1 MLNSLIRWSLRNRA
15 IILSLSLLILAAGFR
30 SGSELPVEVLPDL
43 TKPTVTILT
52 ESPGL
57 SPEEVEAL
65 VTQPIENSMMGVA
78 GLTRMRSTSDIAL
91 SLVFAEFEWG
101 TDIYRARQ
109 LVQERLQVAREQLP
123 DGTQPYLTPV
133 ASLMGEILLIGVKSN
148 DGKTAPMDVR
158 TVADWTIRMRLQAIP
173 GVAEVLNMGGGVKQ
187 AQVQPDPWRMQANG
201 VTIEEL
207 ETAVKKAASNST
219 GGFIDN
225 GSQEIMVR
233 NLAMT
238 VELSDI
244 SRTIIKKPGGRPIAI
259 SDVATVAW
267 GTEPKRGEAAVNG
280 SAGVIMSVIK
290 APGFDTIALTEKIEA
305 AIAGL
310 KPTLPAGVEA
320 TVLFRQRD
328 FIDSAIGNLKKAIV
342 EGAVMVTLVLLLF
355 LLSFRTTFI
364 TLMAMPLSFCISLLI
379 FQWMGLSVNSMTLGG
394 LAVAIGMVVD
404 DAIVDVENV
413 FRRLR
418 ENARLEEPLP
428 KLELIALASGEVR
441 NSILY
446 ATILIVLVFIPLLG
460 LSGVEGKLF
469 APIAIATIISMLASF
484 VVSLTAIPV
493 LCSFLLKSPLERTRP
508 RLPSSKDSEET
519 DSEMSTSLRDST
531 HTAAGELSDG
541 HHNDGPLV
549 RWLKFLLKRTML
561 RFSLSQPVIIIAVV
575 SMMLLVSLMLF
586 PQMSRDFL
594 PAFHEETAVVTTGA
608 APGTSLAEMETI
620 SEAVEKQIREIPE
633 ILHIGRRIGR
643 AERSDH
649 VVPVNNVEFDI
660 DFKKDGKG
668 RPLKVVLDDMR
679 ARIKTV
685 PGTFS
690 IISGPL
696 SHRISHLLSGV
707 TSPVAIKIFG
717 PDLEIITRLGERVQQ
732 VAKTIPGL
740 ADAKLD
746 MQAQIPQLRIELDR
760 DRALAHGV
768 SPGELNAELS
778 TLLGGTQVAQLRENQ
793 RVIDLAIRLPEN
805 LRGDAETIRNL
816 PIHTV
821 SGAHI
826 PLHLVADV
834 REASGPSAVYRENT
848 QRRYVVSIKP
858 SERDAGALVAQLEQ
872 KVRDQVKFPVGY
884 FISYEGDFRAEQAA
898 ARRIALLFA
907 AILLVIVMLLWSY
920 FRSLVLALQ
929 VLMNLPLALMGS
941 LALTWYL
948 VGNVSIAT
956 LVGLIAV
963 GGIAARNGI
972 MMISHYLHLMKHEG
986 EGFTYAMIERGTLER
1001 FVPVIMTALSAG
1013 IALIPFVMAMGE
1025 PGKEILSPVA
1035 ICIVGGLLSSTL
1047 LDFAVTPAVFR
1058 LFGKKAAAKA
1068 IALNAPATH

>member
-15 IILSLSLLILAAGFR
+15 IILCLSLLILAMGFKTGR
-30 SGSELPVEVLPDL
+30 ELPVEVLPDL

-52 ESPGL
+52 EAPGL

-65 VTQPIENSMMGVA
+65 VTQPIENSLMGVA

-91 SLVFAEFEWG
+91 SLVYAEFEWG
-101 TDIYRARQ
+101 TDIYQARQ
-109 LVQERLQVAREQLP
+109 FVQERLQVARDQLP
-123 DGTQPYLTPV
+123 RETQPYLTPV
-133 ASLMGEILLIGVKSN
+133 ASLMGEILLIGVKST

-158 TVADWTIRMRLQAIP
+158 TVADWTIRTRLQAIP

-207 ETAVKKAASNST
+207 EAAAAKAASNTT

-225 GSQEIMVR
+225 GPQEIMVR

-238 VELSDI
+238 VELDDI
-244 SRTIIKKPGGRPIAI
+244 ARTIIKKSGGRPIAI

-280 SAGVIMSVIK
+280 SPGVIMSIIK
-290 APGFDTIALTEKIEA
+290 APGFDTIDLTNRIEA
-305 AIAGL
+305 AIDGL
-310 KPTLPAGVEA
+310 SPSLPDGVEA
-320 TVLFRQRD
+320 MVLFRQRD
-328 FIDSAIGNLKKAIV
+328 FIDSAIGNLKKAIL
-342 EGAVMVTLVLLLF
+342 EGAVMVTVVLLLF

-364 TLMAMPLSFCISLLI
+364 TLMAMPLSFAITLLT

-418 ENARLEEPLP
+418 ENARLKEPLP

-441 NSILY
+441 NSIFY

-460 LSGVEGKLF
+460 LTGVEGRLF
-469 APIAIATIISMLASF
+469 APIAIATIISMIASF

-493 LCSFLLKSPLERTRP
+493 LCSFLLKVKPADE
-508 RLPSSKDSEET
+508 
-519 DSEMSTSLRDST
+519 
-531 HTAAGELSDG
+531 G
-541 HHNDGPLV
+541 HGHNDGRLV
-549 RWLKFLLKRTML
+549 RALKVLLRNTILNLSL
-561 RFSLSQPVIIIAVV
+561 RQPVIILAA
-575 SMMLLVSLMLF
+575 VSLMLALAFMLF
-586 PQMSRDFL
+586 PRMSRDFL
-594 PAFHEETAVVTTGA
+594 PAFHEETAIVTTGA
-608 APGTSLAEMETI
+608 APGTSLAEMEKI
-620 SEAVEKQIREIPE
+620 AEAVEAQIRQVPE
-633 ILHIGRRIGR
+633 VLHIGRRIGR

-649 VVPVNNVEFDI
+649 VVPMNNVEFDI
-660 DFKKDGKG
+660 DFRRDGRG
-668 RPLKVVLDDMR
+668 RPLRVVLDDIR
-679 ARIKTV
+679 SRIRTV

-707 TSPVAIKIFG
+707 SSPVAVKIFG
-717 PDLEIITRLGERVQQ
+717 PDLATITHLGEQVQK
-732 VAKTIPGL
+732 VARTIPGL
-740 ADAKLD
+740 EDAKLD

-760 DRALAHGV
+760 DRALVHGV

-778 TLLGGTQVAQLRENQ
+778 TLLGGSVVAQLRENQ
-793 RVIDLAIRLPEN
+793 RVIDLAIRLPERW
-805 LRGDAETIRNL
+805 RGDAETIRNL
-816 PIHTV
+816 PIHTIT
-821 SGAHI
+821 GAHI
-826 PLHLVADV
+826 PLRLVADV
-834 REASGPSAVYRENT
+834 REASGPGSVHRENT

-858 SERDAGALVAQLEQ
+858 SERDAGALVATLEE
-872 KVRDQVKFPVGY
+872 KVREQVKLPEGC

-898 ARRIALLFA
+898 ASRIAILFG
-907 AILLVIVMLLWSY
+907 AILGVIVLLLWSY
-920 FRSLVLALQ
+920 FRSFILAFQ
-929 VLMNLPLALMGS
+929 VLLNLPLALMGS
-941 LALTWYL
+941 LALTWWL
-948 VGNVSIAT
+948 VGNISIAT
-956 LVGLIAV
+956 LVGFIAV
-963 GGIAARNGI
+963 GGVAARNGI

-986 EGFTYAMIERGTLER
+986 EGFTHAMIERGTLER
-1001 FVPVIMTALSAG
+1001 LVPVNMTALSAG
-1013 IALIPFVMAMGE
+1013 IALIPFVIAMGE

-1035 ICIVGGLLSSTL
+1035 ICIVGGLVSSTL

-1058 LFGKKAAAKA
+1058 MFGKKAAMKA
-1068 IALNAPATH
+1068 LSLNAPATH

>member
-1 MLNSLIRWSLRNRA
+1 MLNTLIRWSLRNRA
-15 IILSLSLLILAAGFR
+15 IILCLSLLILAMGFKT
-30 SGSELPVEVLPDL
+30 GSELPVEVLPDL

-52 ESPGL
+52 EAPGL

-65 VTQPIENSMMGVA
+65 VTQPIENSLMGVA

-101 TDIYRARQ
+101 TDIYKARQ
-109 LVQERLQVAREQLP
+109 FVQERLQVAREQLP
-123 DGTQPYLTPV
+123 EDTQPYLTPV
-133 ASLMGEILLIGVKSN
+133 ASLMGEILLIGVKST

-207 ETAVKKAASNST
+207 EESVRKAASNTT
-219 GGFIDN
+219 GGFIDS
-225 GSQEIMVR
+225 GPQEIMVR

-238 VELSDI
+238 VELEDLA
-244 SRTIIKKPGGRPIAI
+244 RTIIKMSNGRPIAI
-259 SDVATVAW
+259 SDVAAVAW
-267 GTEPKRGEAAVNG
+267 GTEPKRGEAAVSG
-280 SAGVIMSVIK
+280 SPGVIMSVIK

-305 AIAGL
+305 AIEGL
-310 KPTLPAGVEA
+310 KPTLPEGVEA

-328 FIDSAIGNLKKAIV
+328 FIDSAIGNLKKAII
-342 EGAVMVTLVLLLF
+342 EGAIMVTLVLLLF
-355 LLSFRTTFI
+355 LLSLRTTFI
-364 TLMAMPLSFCISLLI
+364 TLMAMPLSFAITLLT
-379 FQWMGLSVNSMTLGG
+379 FRWLDLSVNSMTLGG

-418 ENARLEEPLP
+418 ENARLKEPLP
-428 KLELIALASGEVR
+428 KLEVIALASGEVR

-460 LSGVEGKLF
+460 LTGVEGKLF
-469 APIAIATIISMLASF
+469 APIAIATIISMIASF

-493 LCSFLLKSPLERTRP
+493 LCSFLLKVKPAD
-508 RLPSSKDSEET
+508 K
-519 DSEMSTSLRDST
+519 
-531 HTAAGELSDG
+531 G
-541 HHNDGPLV
+541 HGHNDGRLV
-549 RWLKFLLKRTML
+549 RSLKWLLKNTIL
-561 RFSLSQPVIIIAVV
+561 RLSLRQPVIIIAAV
-575 SMMLLVSLMLF
+575 SMLLALSFMLY

-608 APGTSLAEMETI
+608 APGTSLAEMEII
-620 SEAVEKQIREIPE
+620 SKSVEDQIRQVPE
-633 ILHIGRRIGR
+633 VLHIGRRIGR

-668 RPLKVVLDDMR
+668 RPLKVVLNDMR
-679 ARIKTV
+679 DRIKTV

-707 TSPVAIKIFG
+707 TSPVAVKIFG
-717 PDLEIITRLGERVQQ
+717 PDLATITHIGEQVQK
-732 VAKTIPGL
+732 VSKTIPGL
-740 ADAKLD
+740 EDAKLD
-746 MQAQIPQLRIELDR
+746 MQASIPQLRIELNR
-760 DRALAHGV
+760 ERALAHGV
-768 SPGELNAELS
+768 SPGELNSELS
-778 TLLGGTQVAQLRENQ
+778 TLLGGSIVSQLRENQ
-793 RVIDLAIRLPEN
+793 RVIDLAIRLPESW
-805 LRGDAETIRNL
+805 RGDAETIRNL

-821 SGAHI
+821 TGDHI
-826 PLHLVADV
+826 PLKLVADV
-834 REASGPSAVYRENT
+834 REAAGPSSVYRENT

-858 SERDAGALVAQLEQ
+858 SERDAGALVKQLEE
-872 KVRDQVKFPVGY
+872 KVREQVTLPEGY

-898 ARRIALLFA
+898 AKRIAILFA
-907 AILLVIVMLLWSY
+907 GIMVVIVLLLWSY
-920 FRSLVLALQ
+920 FRSLVLAFQ
-929 VLMNLPLALMGS
+929 VLLNLPLALMGS
-941 LALTWYL
+941 LVLTWWL
-948 VGNVSIAT
+948 VGNISIAT
-956 LVGLIAV
+956 LVGFIAV
-963 GGIAARNGI
+963 GGVAARNGI

-1001 FVPVIMTALSAG
+1001 FVPVTMTALSAG
-1013 IALIPFVMAMGE
+1013 IALIPFVIAMGE

-1035 ICIVGGLLSSTL
+1035 ICIVGGLVSSTL

-1058 LFGKKAAAKA
+1058 LFGKKAAMKA
-1068 IALNAPATH
+1068 LELNAPATH

>member
-1 MLNSLIRWSLRNRA
+1 LNFLIRWSLRNRA
-15 IILSLSLLILAAGFR
+15 IILCLSLLVLAMGFKT
-30 SGSELPVEVLPDL
+30 GSELPVEVLPDL

-52 ESPGL
+52 EAPGL

-65 VTQPIENSMMGVA
+65 VTQPIENSLMGVA

-101 TDIYRARQ
+101 TDIYKARQ
-109 LVQERLQVAREQLP
+109 FVQERLQVARESLP
-123 DGTQPYLTPV
+123 GDTQPYLTPV

-158 TVADWTIRMRLQAIP
+158 TIADWTIRMRLQAIP

-187 AQVQPDPWRMQANG
+187 AQIQPDPWRMQANG

-207 ETAVKKAASNST
+207 EEAVRNAASNTT
-219 GGFIDN
+219 GGFIDS
-225 GSQEIMVR
+225 GPQEIMVR

-238 VELSDI
+238 VELEDLA
-244 SRTIIKKPGGRPIAI
+244 RTIIKMSNGRPIAL
-259 SDVATVAW
+259 SDVAKVAW
-267 GTEPKRGEAAVNG
+267 GTEPKRGEAAVSG
-280 SAGVIMSVIK
+280 SPGVIMSVIK
-290 APGFDTIALTEKIEA
+290 APGFDTIALTEQIEA
-305 AIAGL
+305 AIDGL
-310 KPTLPAGVEA
+310 KPTLPEGVEA

-328 FIDSAIGNLKKAIV
+328 FIDSAIGNLKKAIL
-342 EGAVMVTLVLLLF
+342 EGAIMVTVVLLLF
-355 LLSFRTTFI
+355 LMSFRTSFI
-364 TLMAMPLSFCISLLI
+364 TLMAMPLSFAVTLLT
-379 FQWMGLSVNSMTLGG
+379 FRWLDLSVNSMTLGG

-413 FRRLR
+413 YRRLR
-418 ENARLEEPLP
+418 ENARLKEPLP

-469 APIAIATIISMLASF
+469 APIAIATIISMIASF

-493 LCSFLLKSPLERTRP
+493 LCSFLLKVKPADE
-508 RLPSSKDSEET
+508 
-519 DSEMSTSLRDST
+519 
-531 HTAAGELSDG
+531 G
-541 HHNDGPLV
+541 HGHNDGRLV
-549 RWLKFLLKRTML
+549 RALKSMLKNTIL
-561 RFSLSQPVIIIAVV
+561 RLSLRQPVIIIAAV
-575 SMMLLVSLMLF
+575 SMLLALAFMLY

-608 APGTSLAEMETI
+608 APGTPLAEMELI
-620 SEAVEKQIREIPE
+620 SKSVEDQIRQVPE
-633 ILHIGRRIGR
+633 VQHIGRRIGR

-660 DFKKDGKG
+660 DFKKDGMG

-679 ARIKTV
+679 DRIKTV

-707 TSPVAIKIFG
+707 TSPVAVKIFG
-717 PDLEIITRLGERVQQ
+717 PDLATITHLGEQVQK
-732 VAKTIPGL
+732 VAKSIPGL
-740 ADAKLD
+740 EDAKLD

-778 TLLGGTQVAQLRENQ
+778 TLLGGSNIAQLRENQ

-805 LRGDAETIRNL
+805 WRGDAETIRNL

-821 SGAHI
+821 TGDHI
-826 PLHLVADV
+826 PLKLVAHV
-834 REASGPSAVYRENT
+834 REAAGPSSVFRENT

-858 SERDAGALVAQLEQ
+858 SERDAGALVKQLEE
-872 KVRDQVKFPVGY
+872 KVRNSITLPEGY
-884 FISYEGDFRAEQAA
+884 FLSYEGDFRAEQAA
-898 ARRIALLFA
+898 SKRIAILFA
-907 AILLVIVMLLWSY
+907 GIMVVIVLLLWSY
-920 FRSLVLALQ
+920 FRSLILAFQ
-929 VLMNLPLALMGS
+929 VLLNLPLALMGS
-941 LALTWYL
+941 LALTWWL
-948 VGNVSIAT
+948 VGNISIAT
-956 LVGLIAV
+956 LVGFIAV
-963 GGIAARNGI
+963 GGVAARNGI

-1001 FVPVIMTALSAG
+1001 FVPVTMTALSAG
-1013 IALIPFVMAMGE
+1013 IALIPFVIAMGE

-1035 ICIVGGLLSSTL
+1035 ICIVGGLVSSTL

-1058 LFGKKAAAKA
+1058 MFGKKAAAKA
-1068 IALNAPATH
+1068 LALNAPATH

>member
-1 MLNSLIRWSLRNRA
+1 MLNFLIRWSLRNRA
-15 IILSLSLLILAAGFR
+15 IILCLSLLVLAMGFKT
-30 SGSELPVEVLPDL
+30 GSELPVEVLPDL

-52 ESPGL
+52 EAPGL

-65 VTQPIENSMMGVA
+65 VTQPIENSLMGVA

-101 TDIYRARQ
+101 TDIYKARQ
-109 LVQERLQVAREQLP
+109 FVQERLQVARESLP
-123 DGTQPYLTPV
+123 GDTQPYLTPV

-158 TVADWTIRMRLQAIP
+158 TIADWTIRMRLQAIP

-187 AQVQPDPWRMQANG
+187 AQIQPDPWRMQANG

-207 ETAVKKAASNST
+207 EEAVRNAASNTT
-219 GGFIDN
+219 GGFIDS
-225 GSQEIMVR
+225 GPQEIMVR

-238 VELSDI
+238 VELEDLA
-244 SRTIIKKPGGRPIAI
+244 RTIIKMSNGRPIAL
-259 SDVATVAW
+259 SDVAKVAW
-267 GTEPKRGEAAVNG
+267 GTEPKRGEAAVSG
-280 SAGVIMSVIK
+280 SPGVIMSVIK
-290 APGFDTIALTEKIEA
+290 APGFDTIALTEQIEA
-305 AIAGL
+305 AIDGL
-310 KPTLPAGVEA
+310 KPTLPEGVEA

-328 FIDSAIGNLKKAIV
+328 FIDSAIGNLKKAIL
-342 EGAVMVTLVLLLF
+342 EGAIMVTVVLLLF
-355 LLSFRTTFI
+355 LMSFRTSFI
-364 TLMAMPLSFCISLLI
+364 TLMAMPLSFAVTLLT
-379 FQWMGLSVNSMTLGG
+379 FRWLDLSVNSMTLGG

-413 FRRLR
+413 YRRLR
-418 ENARLEEPLP
+418 ENVRLKEPLP

-469 APIAIATIISMLASF
+469 APIAIATIISMIASF

-493 LCSFLLKSPLERTRP
+493 LCSFLLKVKPADE
-508 RLPSSKDSEET
+508 
-519 DSEMSTSLRDST
+519 
-531 HTAAGELSDG
+531 G
-541 HHNDGPLV
+541 HGHNDGRLV
-549 RWLKFLLKRTML
+549 RALKSMLKNTIL
-561 RFSLSQPVIIIAVV
+561 RLSLRQPVIIIAAV
-575 SMMLLVSLMLF
+575 SMLLALAFMLY

-620 SEAVEKQIREIPE
+620 SKAVEDQIRLVPE
-633 ILHIGRRIGR
+633 VLHIGRRIGR

-679 ARIKTV
+679 DRIKTV

-707 TSPVAIKIFG
+707 TSPVAVKIFG
-717 PDLEIITRLGERVQQ
+717 PDLATITQLGEQVQK
-732 VAKTIPGL
+732 VSKTIPGL
-740 ADAKLD
+740 EDAKLD
-746 MQAQIPQLRIELDR
+746 MQAQIPQLRIEFDR
-760 DRALAHGV
+760 ERGMAHGV

-778 TLLGGTQVAQLRENQ
+778 TLLGGSVVAQLRENQ
-793 RVIDLAIRLPEN
+793 RVIDLAIRLPESS
-805 LRGDAETIRNL
+805 RSDAETIRNL

-821 SGAHI
+821 TGDHI
-826 PLHLVADV
+826 PLKLVADV
-834 REASGPSAVYRENT
+834 REAAGPSSVYRENT

-858 SERDAGALVAQLEQ
+858 SERDAGALVKQLEE
-872 KVRDQVKFPVGY
+872 KVRSQVTLPEGY

-898 ARRIALLFA
+898 AKRIGILFA
-907 AILLVIVMLLWSY
+907 GILMVIVLLLWSY
-920 FRSLVLALQ
+920 FRSLILAFQ
-929 VLMNLPLALMGS
+929 VLINLPLALMGS
-941 LALTWYL
+941 LVLTWWL
-948 VGNVSIAT
+948 VGNISIAT
-956 LVGLIAV
+956 LVGFIAV
-963 GGIAARNGI
+963 GGVAARNGI
-972 MMISHYLHLMKHEG
+972 MMISHDLHLMKHEG

-1001 FVPVIMTALSAG
+1001 FVPVTMTALSAG
-1013 IALIPFVMAMGE
+1013 IALIPFVIAMGE

-1035 ICIVGGLLSSTL
+1035 ICIVGGLVSSTL

-1058 LFGKKAAAKA
+1058 MFGKKAAAKA
-1068 IALNAPATH
+1068 LALNAPATH

>member
-1 MLNSLIRWSLRNRA
+1 MLNHLIRWSLRNRA
-15 IILSLSLLILAAGFR
+15 IILCLSLLILAMGFKT
-30 SGSELPVEVLPDL
+30 GSELPVEVLPDL

-52 ESPGL
+52 EAPGL

-101 TDIYRARQ
+101 TDIYKARQ
-109 LVQERLQVAREQLP
+109 FVQERLQVARESLP
-123 DGTQPYLTPV
+123 DETRPYLTPV
-133 ASLMGEILLIGVKSN
+133 ASLMGEILLIGVKST
-148 DGKTAPMDVR
+148 DGKTAPMDLR

-187 AQVQPDPWRMQANG
+187 AQIQPDPWRMQANG

-207 ETAVKKAASNST
+207 ELAARNAAVNTT
-219 GGFIDN
+219 GGFIDS
-225 GSQEIMVR
+225 GPQEIMVR

-238 VELSDI
+238 VELEDL
-244 SRTIIKKPGGRPIAI
+244 SRTIIKMSNSRPIAI

-267 GTEPKRGEAAVNG
+267 GTEPKRGEAAVSG
-280 SAGVIMSVIK
+280 SPGVIMSVIK
-290 APGFDTIALTEKIEA
+290 APGFDTIALTEQIEA

-310 KPTLPAGVEA
+310 KPTLPEGVEA

-355 LLSFRTTFI
+355 LMSFRTSFI
-364 TLMAMPLSFCISLLI
+364 TLMAMPLSFAVTLLT
-379 FQWMGLSVNSMTLGG
+379 FRWLDLSVNSMTLGG

-413 FRRLR
+413 YRRLR
-418 ENARLEEPLP
+418 ENARLKDPLP

-469 APIAIATIISMLASF
+469 APIAIATIISMIASF

-493 LCSFLLKSPLERTRP
+493 LCSFLLIVKP
-508 RLPSSKDSEET
+508 
-519 DSEMSTSLRDST
+519 
-531 HTAAGELSDG
+531 AAEG
-541 HHNDGPLV
+541 HGHNDGRLV
-549 RWLKFLLKRTML
+549 RGLKWMLKKTIL
-561 RFSLSQPVIIIAVV
+561 RLSLRQPLIIIAAV
-575 SMMLLVSLMLF
+575 SMLLALAFMLY

-594 PAFHEETAVVTTGA
+594 PSFHEETAVVTTGA

-620 SEAVEKQIREIPE
+620 SKAVEDQIRQVPE
-633 ILHIGRRIGR
+633 VLHIGRRIGR

-679 ARIKTV
+679 DRIKTV

-707 TSPVAIKIFG
+707 TSPVAVKIFG
-717 PDLEIITRLGERVQQ
+717 PDLATITHLGEQVQK
-732 VAKTIPGL
+732 VSKTIPGL
-740 ADAKLD
+740 EDAKLD

-760 DRALAHGV
+760 ERALAHGV
-768 SPGELNAELS
+768 SPGELNTELS
-778 TLLGGTQVAQLRENQ
+778 TLLGGAVVAQLRENQ

-805 LRGDAETIRNL
+805 RRDDAETIRNL

-821 SGAHI
+821 TGDHI
-826 PLHLVADV
+826 PLKLVADV
-834 REASGPSAVYRENT
+834 REAAGPSSVYRENT

-858 SERDAGALVAQLEQ
+858 SERNAGALVKQLEE
-872 KVRDQVKFPVGY
+872 KVRTTVTLPEGY
-884 FISYEGDFRAEQAA
+884 FISYEGDFRAEQTAA
-898 ARRIALLFA
+898 KRIAILFA
-907 AILLVIVMLLWSY
+907 GILVVIVLLLWSY
-920 FRSLVLALQ
+920 FRSLILAFQ
-929 VLMNLPLALMGS
+929 VLINLPLALMGS
-941 LALTWYL
+941 LALTWWL
-948 VGNVSIAT
+948 VGNISIAT
-956 LVGLIAV
+956 LVGFIAV

-1013 IALIPFVMAMGE
+1013 IALIPFVIAMAE

-1035 ICIVGGLLSSTL
+1035 ICIVGGLVTSTL

-1058 LFGKKAAAKA
+1058 MFGKKAAAKA
-1068 IALNAPATH
+1068 LALNAPATH